1 MSETIFL
8 FECKEVAPV
17 VVKAKTSDV
26 AVKRGLELIGAQL
39 KKRGIEKAEVVG
51 IAFSENIGSR
61 AKIVREPRFR
71 SIVSTQ
77 RPPEEEDENAQEDS
91 GADADAETE

>member
-8 FECKEVAPV
+8 FDCKEVAPV
-17 VVKAKTSDV
+17 VIKAKTSDV
-26 AVKRGLELIGAQL
+26 AVERGLKMIGAQL
-39 KKRGIEKAEVVG
+39 KRKGIEKAEVVG

-71 SIVSTQ
+71 SIVSTL
-77 RPPEEEDENAQEDS
+77 PKPEENDS
-91 GADADAETE
+91 GADADAETEE

>member
-17 VVKAKTSDV
+17 VIKAKTSDV
-26 AVKRGLELIGAQL
+26 AVERGLKMIGAQL
-39 KKRGIEKAEVVG
+39 KKKGIEKAEVVG
-51 IAFSENIGSR
+51 IAFNENVSSR

-71 SIVSTQ
+71 SIVSTL
-77 RPPEEEDENAQEDS
+77 PKPEENDS
-91 GADADAETE
+91 GADADIETEE